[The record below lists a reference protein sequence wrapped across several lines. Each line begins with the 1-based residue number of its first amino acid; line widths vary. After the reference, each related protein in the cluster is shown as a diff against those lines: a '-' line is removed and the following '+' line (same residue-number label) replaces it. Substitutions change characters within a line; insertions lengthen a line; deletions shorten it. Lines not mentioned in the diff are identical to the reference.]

1 MKILYGV
8 QATGNGHITRAR
20 VMQEALAAR
29 GVSVDYIFSGRPAE
43 KLFDME
49 AFGEFTVRKGLT
61 FTVESGRIDYFKTFW
76 QADLRTL
83 WKDMRTLNV
92 QDYDIVITDFEPIT
106 AWAARW
112 AGKPCIGFGHQYAF
126 RFPIPKA
133 HESWLARQVMNWFAP
148 ATVAL
153 GAHWHHFNSP
163 ILPPLIHL
171 SGVASKADS
180 DRVLV
185 YLAFEDIHFVMGLLE
200 PLENYLF
207 DVFTDS
213 MAPGQYGHIRIHPF
227 GREKFQECLQQCE
240 SVIGNAGFELTSEA
254 LQLGRRILV
263 KPVHGQME
271 QESNAVALEQLG
283 YGTAMQYL
291 SMERIA
297 EWLNTAPVVQVAYPD
312 VASAVADW
320 LVGGQRTTKDELSAQ
335 LWRMVEGV

>member
-20 VMQEALAAR
+20 VMEEALAAR
-29 GVSVDYIFSGRPAE
+29 GISVDYIFSGRPAE

-112 AGKPCIGFGHQYAF
+112 AGKPCIGLGHQYAF

-133 HESWLARQVMNWFAP
+133 QDSWLARQVMRWFAP
-148 ATVAL
+148 ASISF
-153 GAHWHHFNSP
+153 GAHWHHFGAP
-163 ILPPLIHL
+163 ILPPLIH
-171 SGVASKADS
+171 VADAPESADP

-185 YLAFEDIHFVMGLLE
+185 YLPFEDLAQVLALIE

-207 DVFTDS
+207 DVFTD
-213 MAPGQYGHIRIHPF
+213 AKEPGQYGHIHIHPF
-227 GREKFQECLQQCE
+227 GRDNFQQCLRQCE
-240 SVIGNAGFELTSEA
+240 SVICNAGFELASEA
-254 LQLGRRILV
+254 LHLGKRILV

-271 QESNAVALEQLG
+271 QASNALALKQLG
-283 YGTAMQYL
+283 YGTAMDHL

-297 EWLNTAPVVQVAYPD
+297 EWLSTAPVVQVSYPD
-312 VASAVADW
+312 VAAAVVEW
-320 LVGGQRTTKDELSAQ
+320 LLAGEWSKPDDLSAQ
-335 LWRMVEGV
+335 LWRTVESV